1 MVYIELLILVVSIIF
16 LINGSNIFIDN
27 IVKLAKLL
35 NISNFLIGLT
45 VVAIGT
51 SLPELSSSIAAAFV
65 NNTDIIIGN
74 VTGSNIANIA
84 LILGVATF
92 FAVLSI
98 EKTVFEREG
107 IFLLLITILLFVM
120 SLNGLISR
128 VEGSILFSI
137 FILYMLY
144 LYHSPLFAESTEK
157 NLLRRYLNFGKLVTI
172 HTLRNIRT
180 GLDYTTYLN
189 LIRKEKRASIYA
201 YIKLIPL
208 IGISLAII
216 IFSSKYTILSAINI
230 ATLLNI
236 KAEIVGIT
244 LLAIGT
250 SLPELAIIITAAKK
264 RKGNLIIGT
273 VLGSNIYNLLI
284 VLGISSMIVPISITA
299 ISLYYLIPVL
309 LLITVFFLWF
319 VRTSWI
325 LKKPEGIL
333 LLLVYI
339 LFIFGL
345 SFWILL

>member
-128 VEGSILFSI
+128 VEGSILF
-137 FILYMLY
+137 
-144 LYHSPLFAESTEK
+144 
-157 NLLRRYLNFGKLVTI
+157 
-172 HTLRNIRT
+172 
-180 GLDYTTYLN
+180 
-189 LIRKEKRASIYA
+189 
-201 YIKLIPL
+201 
-208 IGISLAII
+208 
-216 IFSSKYTILSAINI
+216 
-230 ATLLNI
+230 
-236 KAEIVGIT
+236 
-244 LLAIGT
+244 
-250 SLPELAIIITAAKK
+250 
-264 RKGNLIIGT
+264 
-273 VLGSNIYNLLI
+273 
-284 VLGISSMIVPISITA
+284 
-299 ISLYYLIPVL
+299 
-309 LLITVFFLWF
+309 
-319 VRTSWI
+319 
-325 LKKPEGIL
+325 
-333 LLLVYI
+333 
-339 LFIFGL
+339 
-345 SFWILL
+345 